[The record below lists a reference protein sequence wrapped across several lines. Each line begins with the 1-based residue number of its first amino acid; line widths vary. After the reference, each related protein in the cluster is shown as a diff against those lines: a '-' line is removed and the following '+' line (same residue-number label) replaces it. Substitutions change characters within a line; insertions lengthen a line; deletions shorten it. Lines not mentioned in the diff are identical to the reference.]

1 MYCWLQQPQLLPY
14 CSILQGPK
22 RFCNLISRISIFF
35 FRVIVISL
43 LIFIRRERTQMSL
56 GANLCSY
63 WLLAMPSGAGC
74 LTCQRSALDVVWLLT
89 TMSRA
94 PTVPQRC
101 VWGHLTKPTVGL
113 GPFSQLV
120 MIPRL
125 RGKVASCHHSASTP
139 VSSQRKPLS
148 PEWWSA

>member
-63 WLLAMPSGAGC
+63 WLLAMPFGAGC

-94 PTVPQRC
+94 PAVPQRC

-113 GPFSQLV
+113 CPFSQLV